1 MVHAGDVAAAVAGAL
16 SNPASVGRAY
26 NLAGPPRTLPL
37 LLGELRRL
45 SGRGPLV
52 MPVPVPLWVGYD
64 TAAAERDLGFRSRPL
79 EEGLREV
86 LAGLAAGGDA

>member
-1 MVHAGDVAAAVAGAL
+1 
-16 SNPASVGRAY
+16 
-26 NLAGPPRTLPL
+26 
-37 LLGELRRL
+37 
-45 SGRGPLV
+45 